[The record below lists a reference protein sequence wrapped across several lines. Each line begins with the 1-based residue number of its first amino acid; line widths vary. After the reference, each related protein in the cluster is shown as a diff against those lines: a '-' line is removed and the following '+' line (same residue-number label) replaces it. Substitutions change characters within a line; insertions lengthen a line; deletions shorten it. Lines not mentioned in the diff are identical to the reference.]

1 MKTDLTDVTTMG
13 ITERIPLQNVHNKKT
28 AISTANAESG
38 AKKIYNTCIIAG
50 WRKKSNDS

>member
-1 MKTDLTDVTTMG
+1 MCVKEQV
-13 ITERIPLQNVHNKKT
+13 PLQSPHNKKT